1 MRSPAAAFRW
11 EFGARHQWVL
21 IALAIYLVTLGGI
34 IKPLVLGP
42 GAKVRFG
49 DGFIGFGLVPFSFAF
64 MYFIAV
70 FSFGLNGDLA
80 GRASIFPSRLFT
92 LPVPTA
98 ALARWPMVYG
108 GAAMMLLW
116 FGTAIVARWPLG
128 LELPLVWPALLGA
141 VVMAWTQALTWMPY
155 GLRGIRVIAATAVL
169 ISIDA
174 TVITAIELELPERT
188 LIAFLAPQLLLAYAI
203 ACYAVGRARRG
214 VVPDWW
220 VFNRARP
227 ASDRSIGSAFSS
239 PARAQLWFEW
249 RRHGRSL
256 PALVALVLPFELL
269 LFFVGGYG
277 SKSFVYWV
285 TIMILATPMVLAAFA
300 ATTISKANP
309 FAREAYG
316 VSPFLATRP
325 MTSAGLIAAKLKM
338 AWWSTALTWA
348 LMVIVAPIGIAWS
361 RADTVL
367 IDLVQRM
374 TQTVGVPRSMVLIAL
389 IFAIF
394 VMLTWV
400 MLVQSLYLG
409 LTGRVWIIKTSGFV
423 VLVLFS
429 LMGPAFQW
437 FINSTP
443 AERWLW
449 NNWPILVGALVAMK
463 TAASLWVTK
472 SLHRRRLLT
481 DQRLLLL
488 AAGWLGVVAV
498 LYGTFVWW
506 IDTSLVPRYVLAMI
520 ATLLVPFARLAA
532 APLALAV
539 NRHQ

>member
-11 EFGARHQWVL
+11 EFGTRHQWVL
-21 IALAIYLVTLGGI
+21 IALALYLVALGM

-42 GAKVRFG
+42 GVKVRFG
-49 DGFIGFGLVPFSFAF
+49 DGFVGFGLVPFSFAF

-98 ALARWPMVYG
+98 ELARWPMVYG

-116 FGTAIVARWPLG
+116 FGTAILARWTIG

-155 GLRGIRVIAATAVL
+155 GLRGIRVVAATAIL

-174 TVITAIELELPERT
+174 TVITAIELKLSET
-188 LIAFLAPQLLLAYAI
+188 ILIAFLAPQLPLAYAI
-203 ACYAVGRARRG
+203 ACYAVARARRG
-214 VVPDWW
+214 IVPDWSI
-220 VFNRARP
+220 FSRAR
-227 ASDRSIGSAFSS
+227 AIRAGGIGAVFSS
-239 PARAQLWFEW
+239 PARAQFWFEW

-325 MTSAGLIAAKLKM
+325 LTSAALIAAKLKM

-348 LMVIVAPIGIAWS
+348 LLVIVAPIGIAWS
-361 RADTVL
+361 GADAVL
-367 IDLVQRM
+367 IELLRWTADA
-374 TQTVGVPRSMVLIAL
+374 VGVARFVVLITL
-389 IFAIF
+389 IVGVL

-423 VLVLFS
+423 VLVVFS
-429 LMGPAFQW
+429 LLGPAFQW
-437 FINSTP
+437 FINNDA

-449 NNWPILVGALVAMK
+449 DNWPIPVGVLVALK
-463 TAASLWVTK
+463 AAAGVWVATR
-472 SLHRRRLLT
+472 LHRKRLVT

-488 AAGWLGVVAV
+488 TAGWLAIVAV

-506 IDTSLVPRYVLAMI
+506 IDTPLLPRYAFAMI

-532 APLALAV
+532 APLALSW

>member
-11 EFGARHQWVL
+11 EFGARHRWVL
-21 IALAIYLVTLGGI
+21 IALGTYLLALGM

-49 DGFIGFGLVPFSFAF
+49 DGFVGFGLVPFSFAF

-92 LPVPTA
+92 LPVKTA
-98 ALARWPMVYG
+98 ELARWPMVYG

-116 FGTAIVARWPLG
+116 FGTATLARWPLG
-128 LELPLVWPALLGA
+128 LELPLVWPALLAA

-188 LIAFLAPQLLLAYAI
+188 LIAFLAPQLPLAYAI
-203 ACYAVGRARRG
+203 ACYAVARARRG
-214 VVPDWW
+214 VVPDWSI
-220 VFNRARP
+220 FSRAR
-227 ASDRSIGSAFSS
+227 ATRAGDIGSAFAS

-285 TIMILATPMVLAAFA
+285 TVMILATPMVLAAFA

-325 MTSAGLIAAKLKM
+325 VTSAALIAAKLKM

-348 LMVIVAPIGIAWS
+348 LILIVAPIGIAWS
-361 RADTVL
+361 GADAVL
-367 IDLVQRM
+367 IDLVRR
-374 TQTVGVPRSMVLIAL
+374 TTDSVGVVRAVVLIAM
-389 IFAIF
+389 IFGVL
-394 VMLTWV
+394 VMFTWV

-429 LMGPAFQW
+429 LLGPAFQW

-449 NNWPILVGALVAMK
+449 NNWPILVGALVAAK
-463 TAASLWVTK
+463 TAAGVWVATR
-472 SLHRRRLLT
+472 LHRQRLLS
-481 DQRLLLL
+481 DERLLLL
-488 AAGWLGVVAV
+488 AACWLSFVTV

-506 IDTSLVPRYVLAMI
+506 IDTPLVPRYVLAMI
-520 ATLLVPFARLAA
+520 ATLLVPFARLVA
-532 APLALAV
+532 APLALDW